1 MFLLIDEA
9 IFAGFKDGDDVDK
22 DFGMNGVVSEL
33 LLPLIAGLRIDDAI
47 LYYIFY
53 ICIMYC
59 IMYVVV
65 YVIYNN
71 NMYIILLLFLFNP
84 LLFCL

>member
-1 MFLLIDEA
+1 MDDA
-9 IFAGFKDGDDVDK
+9 IFAGFKDGDDADN

-47 LYYIFY
+47 LFY
-53 ICIMYC
+53 ISIYC
-59 IMYVVV
+59 MYVS
-65 YVIYNN
+65 I
-71 NMYIILLLFLFNP
+71 IIICILLLFLFNP

>member
-1 MFLLIDEA
+1 MDEA
-9 IFAGFKDGDDVDK
+9 IFAGFKDGDDADK

-47 LYYIFY
+47 YVL
-53 ICIMYC
+53 C
-59 IMYVVV
+59 IMYVC
-65 YVIYNN
+65 IYNN